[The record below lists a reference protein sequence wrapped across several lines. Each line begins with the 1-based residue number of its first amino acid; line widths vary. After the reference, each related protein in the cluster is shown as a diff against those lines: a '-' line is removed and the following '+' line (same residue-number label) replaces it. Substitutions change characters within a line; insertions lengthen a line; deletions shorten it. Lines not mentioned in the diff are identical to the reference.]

1 MATKEF
7 ILQGFTNRSHKDVIR
22 SLFGVAGVNRVLVSA
37 AFVTEYG
44 VKHIED
50 LLLANSAHVLV
61 FAGIRNDIT
70 SYQGML
76 KLKSLPNATIYA
88 VDTGSRG
95 VLFHPKIYMVKG
107 ATHARAVIGSANL
120 TLGGIN
126 NNIEG
131 GMSFRFDLGD
141 PNDLQ
146 AVNSIEQTFTD
157 SIIGFPDHVIEITG
171 QPMLEEMLRQ
181 NRLVDEDVVRPPRPP
196 ARGTG
201 PASATDTVP
210 HIQLRL
216 PPLRKPTKKKPAPAA
231 KPAAVAIP
239 VPAAPAAVAPI
250 IVPAIAAP
258 VAGGISY
265 KSVWQS
271 KPLSHRSLNLK
282 KNPLSKTN
290 PTGSTTLGKGVMVDI
305 DPVTY
310 FRDDIFGHLN
320 WTIYT
325 NRAGN
330 DAESVDAEFDL
341 FIKGTNVGRFTLTLR
356 HSFTR
361 AAAAADDHNLPTEL
375 SWNDALPFIARTDL
389 LERTMTLLI
398 DLGDPNH
405 FAIEID

>member
-22 SLFGVAGVNRVLVSA
+22 SLFGVAGINRVLISA
-37 AFVTEYG
+37 AYVTEHG
-44 VKHIED
+44 VRHIED
-50 LLLANSAHVLV
+50 LLQANSAHVLV
-61 FAGIRNDIT
+61 FAGIRNDAT

-76 KLKSLPNATIYA
+76 KLKSLHDATIYA
-88 VDTGSRG
+88 VDTGSHG

-107 ATHARAVIGSANL
+107 ANQARAVVGSANL

-131 GMSFRFDLGD
+131 SMSFRFDLGIPD
-141 PNDLQ
+141 DLQ
-146 AVNSIEQTFTD
+146 AVNSIERAFTD
-157 SIIGFPDHVIEITG
+157 SIAAFPNHVIEVTG
-171 QPMLEEMLRQ
+171 QPMLEEMLSQ
-181 NRLVDEDVVRPPRPP
+181 GRLIDEDVVRPPRPP
-196 ARGTG
+196 ARGICT
-201 PASATDTVP
+201 AVAADTVP
-210 HIQLRL
+210 RIQLRL
-216 PPLRKPTKKKPAPAA
+216 PPLRKPAKKTLVPAANAAAVGVPAPATNTSA
-231 KPAAVAIP
+231 PAVGPAAVF
-239 VPAAPAAVAPI
+239 
-250 IVPAIAAP
+250 AP

-265 KSVWQS
+265 RSVWQS

-290 PTGSTTLGKGVMVDI
+290 PTGSTTLGKGAMVDI

-310 FRDDIFGHLN
+310 FRNDIFGHLP
-320 WTIYT
+320 WAIYK

-330 DAESVDAEFDL
+330 DAEFVDAKFDL

-375 SWNDALPFIARTDL
+375 SWNEALPIIARTDL
-389 LERTMTLLI
+389 LDRTMTLLI
-398 DLGDPNH
+398 DLGDRNH
-405 FAIEID
+405 FAVEID

>member
-22 SLFGVAGVNRVLVSA
+22 SLFGVADINRVLISA

-44 VKHIED
+44 VRHIED
-50 LLLANSAHVLV
+50 LLLTNSAHVLV
-61 FAGIRNDIT
+61 FAGVRNDIT

-76 KLKSLPNATIYA
+76 RLKNLPNATIYA

-107 ATHARAVIGSANL
+107 ANHARAVIGSANL

-131 GMSFRFDLGD
+131 GMSFRFDLGVPD
-141 PNDLQ
+141 DLQ
-146 AVNSIEQTFTD
+146 AVNSIEQTLTD
-157 SIIGFPDHVIEITG
+157 SIEAFPNHVIEVTG

-181 NRLVDEDVVRPPRPP
+181 NRLIDEDVVRPPRPP
-196 ARGTG
+196 AQGTG
-201 PASATDTVP
+201 AAATTDTVP

-216 PPLRKPTKKKPAPAA
+216 SPLRKPAKKKPISAT
-231 KPAAVAIP
+231 KPAAVAM
-239 VPAAPAAVAPI
+239 PAPAPAANAPI
-250 IVPAIAAP
+250 VVPVVAAP
-258 VAGGISY
+258 LAGGISY

-310 FRDDIFGHLN
+310 FRNDIFGHLP
-320 WTIYT
+320 WAIYK

-330 DAESVDAEFDL
+330 DAEFVDAEFDL

-375 SWNDALPFIARTDL
+375 SWNEALSFITRTDL

>member
-22 SLFGVAGVNRVLVSA
+22 SLFGVAGINRVLISA
-37 AFVTEYG
+37 AFVTEHG
-44 VKHIED
+44 VSHIED
-50 LLLANSAHVLV
+50 LLFANSAHVLV
-61 FAGIRNDIT
+61 FAGVRNDIT

-76 KLKSLPNATIYA
+76 RLKNLPNATIYA

-107 ATHARAVIGSANL
+107 TTHARAVIGSANL

-131 GMSFRFDLGD
+131 GMSFRFDLGVPD
-141 PNDLQ
+141 DLQ

-157 SIIGFPDHVIEITG
+157 SIAAFPNHVIEVTG

-181 NRLVDEDVVRPPRPP
+181 NRLIDEDVVRPPRPP
-196 ARGTG
+196 AQGTG
-201 PASATDTVP
+201 AAATTDTVP

-216 PPLRKPTKKKPAPAA
+216 SPLRKPAKKKLTPTTKPTTVAMPGPAPATNA
-231 KPAAVAIP
+231 SIVVPVA
-239 VPAAPAAVAPI
+239 AAPASS
-250 IVPAIAAP
+250 
-258 VAGGISY
+258 GISY

-305 DPVTY
+305 DPVSY
-310 FRDDIFGHLN
+310 FRNDIFGHLH
-320 WTIYT
+320 WAIYK

-330 DAESVDAEFDL
+330 DAEFVDAEFDL

-361 AAAAADDHNLPTEL
+361 AAAAVDDHNLPTEL
-375 SWNDALPFIARTDL
+375 SWNEALPFIARPDL
-389 LERTMTLLI
+389 LDRTMTLLI